1 MVLERLLGNTRGLK
15 RHNYC
20 RPRYGYASDL
30 SQSKDKSKDSC
41 SGEQRKNWNI
51 VYADIPIIMCHEI
64 IGWIARDGDI
74 ALRRWGVKEGDRV
87 IVEGFIRCFL

>member
-30 SQSKDKSKDSC
+30 SQSKDSC
-41 SGEQRKNWNI
+41 SKKQRKNWNI
-51 VYADIPIIMCHEI
+51 VYADIPIIMGHEI

-74 ALRRWGVKEGDRV
+74 ALRRWGVKERDRV